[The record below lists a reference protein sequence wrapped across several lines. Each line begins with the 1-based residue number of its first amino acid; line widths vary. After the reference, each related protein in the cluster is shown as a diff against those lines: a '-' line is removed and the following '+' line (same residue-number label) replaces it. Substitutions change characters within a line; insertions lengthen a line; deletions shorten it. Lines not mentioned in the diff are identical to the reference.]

1 MSITNPDDGRNR
13 RKAIF
18 EVEDDDLEIK
28 SEDESDDEEEQ
39 RKSGESDDEEEE
51 CLQSG
56 EADDESDSDG
66 EESEGSSQSENLK
79 VKHLTKDNESDKPT
93 HSDLD
98 ETRLSTKGNKRQI
111 FDHDDSNE
119 DIESDVG
126 EHVDR
131 SIKKKKLPVEAE
143 TVR

>member
-39 RKSGESDDEEEE
+39 RKSDESDDEEEE

-56 EADDESDSDG
+56 EADDDSDG